1 MWQIFQWYCKDKS
14 TWTLEIKYIKSR
26 IDEAKQ
32 DWYVFTFLGSKLIMD
47 IWQNWN
53 NIGYDY
59 YYYCK
64 IFFKD
69 SNLSDHDDLYNIH
82 LNELFK

>member
-1 MWQIFQWYCKDKS
+1 M
-14 TWTLEIKYIKSR
+14 
-26 IDEAKQ
+26 KQ
-32 DWYVFTFLGSKLIMD
+32 NKTWYVLTFLGSKLIMD

-59 YYYCK
+59 YNYK
-64 IFFKD
+64 IYFKD